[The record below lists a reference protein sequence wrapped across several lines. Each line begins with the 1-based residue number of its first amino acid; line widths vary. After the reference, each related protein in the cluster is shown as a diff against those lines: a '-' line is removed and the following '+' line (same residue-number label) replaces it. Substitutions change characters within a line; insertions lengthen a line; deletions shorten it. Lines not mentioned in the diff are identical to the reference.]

1 MNKLSTN
8 IEKKVIQDFGDEW
21 NNFNQ
26 SSIKDYDLKKAFN
39 QYFNIFPKSYL
50 SKNAEGFDMGCGSG
64 RWAKFVAPKVGLLH
78 CIDPSIAIKVA
89 QKKLKKLKNIKY
101 HQKSLEKSGLKEKS
115 QDFGYSLGVLHHVPN
130 TSMAINSCVR
140 LLKPGAPFLL
150 YIYYSFD
157 NRPGWFKSLWIISN
171 YIRLVINKF
180 PKFLKFLICDIIA
193 VLVYYPLARFILLI
207 EKIGFDFKNF
217 PLYFYRSKS
226 FYVMRTD
233 SRDRFGTPLEKRFT
247 KKEIFKMMEIS
258 GLEKI
263 KFKNSIPFWTAIGFK
278 KK

>member
-1 MNKLSTN
+1 MKN
-8 IEKKVIQDFGDEW
+8 IDRKTVKSFGDEW
-21 NNFNQ
+21 MHFDQ
-26 SSIKDYDLKKAFN
+26 SGMKNKEAYKIFKS
-39 QYFNIFPKSYL
+39 YFSIFPFNKL
-50 SKNAEGFDMGCGSG
+50 SKFSEGFDMGCGSG

-130 TSMAINSCVR
+130 TSKAINSCVR

-171 YIRLVINKF
+171 YIRLVINRF

-247 KKEIFKMMEIS
+247 KKEIFKMMEMS

>member
-1 MNKLSTN
+1 
-8 IEKKVIQDFGDEW
+8 
-21 NNFNQ
+21 
-26 SSIKDYDLKKAFN
+26 
-39 QYFNIFPKSYL
+39 
-50 SKNAEGFDMGCGSG
+50 MGCGSG
-64 RWAKFVAPKVGLLH
+64 RWAKFIAPKVGLLH
-78 CIDPSIAIKVA
+78 CIDPSDAIKVA
-89 QKKLKKLKNIKY
+89 QKNLKKFKNIYYYK
-101 HQKSLEKSGLKEKS
+101 KSLDKNNLKEKS

-130 TSMAINSCVR
+130 TKLAINSCVK

-157 NRPGWFKSLWIISN
+157 NRPIWFKLLWLISN
-171 YIRLVINKF
+171 YMRLIVQRL

-193 VLVYYPLARFILLI
+193 IFIYYPLARFLLLI
-207 EKIGFDFKNF
+207 ENLGFGLKNF

-247 KKEIFKMMEIS
+247 KKEIYKMMKES
-258 GLEKI
+258 GLTNI
-263 KFKNSIPFWTAIGFK
+263 KFKNSEPFWTAIGFK